1 MQFTHLR
8 VASAYSLQY
17 GPATPEQ
24 LVARAAEWDM
34 SALALTDRDGILGAV
49 RFVTACARAGLHPII
64 GVDLA
69 VEFASEQRRILPAVR
84 SAARGGSSEE
94 VWRARMTG
102 ADRLVGLPRVSVL
115 ARSGGWGALCRL
127 ISEVHAT
134 SPRHRVVAGPE
145 IIARHAADGRLV
157 VVLGADSEL
166 GMAAVADDPARAAA
180 ELRRWAGLLDPG
192 MLVVA
197 VTDHLVGRGL
207 PGSTLQAGRMIRLAD
222 AHRVPVVLTNQVRMV
237 APDQAP
243 VCDILDSARRLM
255 PLDLRVVERAN
266 AEGWLKPAD
275 QMAVIAEQVSVEGA
289 RCDGRAVLEATA
301 ALAESC
307 HLDPVGDVGLGRLQ
321 LPGFTQLGI
330 APGSAR
336 ETLSRRCREAVPIR
350 YGSHPSP
357 EVTRRLDEELDAIA
371 ALGYESYFLTV
382 AKVVDMV
389 RAMGVRCAARGS
401 GAGSL
406 VNHLLG
412 VSGVEP
418 ISNGLLMERF
428 LSPLRAGLPDIDLDV
443 ESARREEVYREL
455 GKIFGA
461 ESMGCVA
468 MIETYRVRHAVRD
481 VGRGLGIPPGEVDAI
496 AKAFPHIRARDVNRA
511 LAELPELRGRGLER
525 HARSGMFDLVAA
537 LDGLPRH
544 VALHPCGV
552 ILSDPGLGDRVPL
565 IPSAQGHPMCQ
576 FDKDDVEA
584 LGLLKLDVL
593 GVRMQSALAHGLDE
607 VERTT
612 GRRPDIDAL
621 APFDDPEV
629 YSMIDHAQTLG
640 CFQIESPGQR
650 ELVGK
655 FGPQSFNDI
664 VIDISLFRP
673 GPVKSDMVTPFLDAR
688 QGWVP
693 AQRWHPQIDGFL
705 SETMGVVIFHEQI
718 IEIIA
723 AATGCSRAMGD
734 VVRRRLG
741 DSDQIQAVRT
751 WFVSRALLRGWRLHT
766 VKRVWETLANFA
778 SFGFCKAHA
787 AAFAL
792 PTYQSAWLKVH
803 HPAAFI
809 AGLLSHDPGM
819 YPKRLIVA
827 EAVRMGVTVQGLD
840 VNDSRRFARV
850 EAVAPDPDFVPPP
863 GLPNGSGWAIRLGL
877 ADLAGVD
884 EATIA
889 SIEAGQPFTSL
900 TDFWQRSGAAAPIIE
915 ALVRVG
921 GFDALYGID
930 IAASTSA
937 SGVRR
942 RDLLLRCADLARMRR
957 SDRRLGGSAP
967 LPLDPAEVDP
977 SDEADRAAGS
987 RYPGDVVVTG
997 LPEMDPDQVVRAEL
1011 EILGMDVSAHVIDGY
1026 REFLRALGATTS
1038 AHLLDHRNGSELF
1051 VAGIKVA
1058 TQTPG
1063 VRSGRRVIFCT
1074 LDDGTG
1080 PLDATFFPDV
1090 QEACATT
1097 VFSAWLLVV
1106 RGHLRRTG
1114 PRGVSLRATGAWDL
1128 VALAARWQEL
1138 RDQGWSPVE
1147 AARRVRDSLGSQVS
1161 DHDVASPAPELWVD
1175 LGTAGEQASRKLW
1188 HTSPGSP
1195 G

>member
-24 LVARAAEWDM
+24 LVARAAELEM
-34 SALALTDRDGILGAV
+34 PALALTDRDGILGAV
-49 RFVTACARAGLHPII
+49 RFVTACAQAGLRPIV

-69 VEFASEQRRILPAVR
+69 LEFASENKAMPAVR

-115 ARSGGWGALCRL
+115 ARPGGWGALCRL

-134 SPRHRVVAGPE
+134 SPRQRVVASPE
-145 IIARHAADGRLV
+145 IIARHAAGGRLV

-166 GMAAVADDPARAAA
+166 GMAAVADEPARATA
-180 ELRRWAGLLDPG
+180 ELRRWAHLLDPG
-192 MLVVA
+192 SLAVA

-222 AHRVPVVLTNQVRMV
+222 AHRVPVVLTNQVRMID
-237 APDQAP
+237 PSQAP

-275 QMAVIAEQVSVEGA
+275 QMAVLAEQVSTAGA
-289 RCDGRAVLEATA
+289 RRDGGALLETTA
-301 ALAESC
+301 SLAESC
-307 HLDPVGDVGLGRLQ
+307 HLDPVDDIGLGRLQ
-321 LPGFTQLGI
+321 LPGFAQLQI

-336 ETLSRRCREAVPIR
+336 ETLSRRCREAIPVR
-350 YGSHPSP
+350 YGSHPGP
-357 EVTRRLDEELDAIA
+357 EVERRLEQELDAIA
-371 ALGYESYFLTV
+371 TLGYEPYFLTV

-389 RAMGVRCAARGS
+389 RGMGVRCAARGS

-412 VSGVEP
+412 ISGVDP
-418 ISNGLLMERF
+418 IGNGLLMERF

-443 ESARREEVYREL
+443 ESARREEIYREL
-455 GKIFGA
+455 GKVFGA

-468 MIETYRVRHAVRD
+468 MVETYRVRHAVRD

-565 IPSAQGHPMCQ
+565 VPSAQGHPMCQ

-612 GRRPDIDAL
+612 AHRPDIDSL

-655 FGPQSFNDI
+655 FGPQTFNDI

-705 SETMGVVIFHEQI
+705 AETMGVVIFHEQI

-723 AATGCSRAMGD
+723 AATGCSRAMAD

-741 DSDQIQAVRT
+741 DRDQIQAVRT
-751 WFVSRALLRGWRLHT
+751 WFVSRALLRGWRLRT
-766 VKRVWETLANFA
+766 VTRVWDTLANFA

-827 EAVRMGVTVQGLD
+827 EAVRMGVRVQGLD
-840 VNDSRRFARV
+840 VNASRRLARV
-850 EAVAPDPDFVPPP
+850 EAVSPDPDFTPPP

-877 ADLAGVD
+877 AELAGID
-884 EATIA
+884 EATIT
-889 SIEAGQPFTSL
+889 SIETGQPFTSL
-900 TDFWQRSGAAAPIIE
+900 TDFWQRSGASAPVIE

-921 GFDALYGID
+921 AFDSLYGID
-930 IAASTSA
+930 IVAGTSA

-942 RDLLLRCADLARMRR
+942 RDLLLRCADLTRLGR
-957 SDRRLGGSAP
+957 SDRRVGGSSP
-967 LPLDPAEVDP
+967 LPLDTEGEE
-977 SDEADRAAGS
+977 SDEEGIEGS
-987 RYPGDVVVTG
+987 GGPGDVVITG
-997 LPEMDPDQVVRAEL
+997 LPEMDRDQVVRAEL

-1038 AHLLDHRNGSELF
+1038 AELLDHRNGSELF

-1063 VRSGRRVIFCT
+1063 VRSGRRVVFCT

-1097 VFSAWLLVV
+1097 VFSSWLLVV

-1128 VALAARWQEL
+1128 VVLAARWQDL
-1138 RDQGWSPVE
+1138 RDQGWSAV
-1147 AARRVRDSLGSQVS
+1147 AAAQRVRDSLGAPVL
-1161 DHDVASPAPELWVD
+1161 DRGTNPAPELWAD
-1175 LGTAGEQASRKLW
+1175 LGTAGEQATRKLW
-1188 HTSPGSP
+1188 HTSQGSP